1 MDRGSTP
8 AYRHILLAA
17 CPLAGF
23 LGLALGLPAL
33 KAFAAAGSLLLLF
46 AYALPRRRLRA
57 LAIRR
62 ELYPSAFEGEGVA
75 VSLVLENQGGRTVH
89 LVEIADSFGPGLA
102 HRQLL
107 LEPGPLHGRCSRR
120 LTYRTFCSRSWGI
133 YPVGP
138 LSLRTADPMGLFPAR
153 RSILQVEP
161 FAVYPQAYRVAALE
175 RLGGRATATPQPT
188 TRDRPGQSLAY
199 LGVRDYRP
207 GDDLRRVHW
216 PATAHRGHP
225 VVKLQEVDLVPYVSL
240 FLDLERA
247 HRAGTGRK
255 STLDYLVR
263 SAASLLASALRE
275 GDTVQVFAEGRT
287 PLLLPPGQ
295 GDVHLAYG
303 LWELIRARQ
312 EGTAS
317 LFELVLRHRPALPE
331 GSTAVLLLGTI
342 SFSDDDLDEVL
353 EALAARRIQAFVL
366 LVNNHSFIPIDRRT
380 MPREQAGERTR
391 DLLALLRHRGV
402 TGTVLSAEEDLEEAL
417 GRADS
422 LGMPA

>member
-1 MDRGSTP
+1 MDGGSTP
-8 AYRHILLAA
+8 AYRHVLLAA
-17 CPLAGF
+17 CPLAGL

-33 KAFAAAGSLLLLF
+33 RAFAVAGSLLLLF
-46 AYALPRRRLRA
+46 AYTLPRRRLRG

-107 LEPGPLHGRCSRR
+107 LEPGPLHGRCGRR

-138 LSLRTADPMGLFPAR
+138 ISLRTADPMGLFPTR

-161 FAVYPQAYRVAALE
+161 FAVYPRVYSVAAIE

-207 GDDLRRVHW
+207 GDELRRVHW
-216 PATAHRGHP
+216 PATAHRGRP
-225 VVKLQEVDLVPYVSL
+225 VVKVQEVDLVPYLSL

-263 SAASLLASALRE
+263 SAASLLASALRV
-275 GDTVQVFAEGRT
+275 GDTVQVFAEGRS

-295 GDVHLAYG
+295 GDVHLAHG

-317 LFELVLRHRPALPE
+317 LFELVLRHRPALPQ
-331 GSTAVLLLGTI
+331 GSTAVLLVGTI
-342 SFSDDDLDEVL
+342 SCADEDLDEVL

-366 LVNNHSFIPIDRRT
+366 LVNNHSFIPIDHRVL
-380 MPREQAGERTR
+380 PREQAGERTR
-391 DLLALLRHRGV
+391 ELLALLRDRGV
-402 TGTVLSAEEDLEEAL
+402 AGTVLSAEDDLEEAL